1 MRHSNP
7 TLRTFAWEDLD
18 GLARLVRRLERN
30 AHRSVADT
38 AEWTRR
44 LYRRP
49 GSSPQRDCLLASDGP
64 RLTGYLF
71 MVAEEPIGR
80 GVLRGGVHPGHRGRG
95 TGRLLLDAM
104 AAHAREL
111 RFDVLHAEVPPGAKA
126 AQGLL
131 KAAGFSRVRTHWHML
146 CRAAGPVGLKTPAG
160 HALRVMAPEEAEALT
175 QLQNDAFAG
184 TWGFSP
190 NTVEQLRYDLYQMPG
205 WKADEVLLLERD
217 GLLAGYSWT
226 HREAPDGP
234 GVINMVGVDPRYR
247 GLGLG
252 RAVTAASIDYL
263 IARGAPSV
271 ALTVDRENTAAVR
284 LYRRLGFRV
293 RRATHWYERRLQ

>member
-1 MRHSNP
+1 MHHSTP

-18 GLARLVRRLERN
+18 DLARLVRRLERG
-30 AHRSVADT
+30 AHRSVADA

-49 GSSPQRDCLLASDGP
+49 GFDPQRDCLLAWDGP

-80 GVLRGGVHPGHRGRG
+80 GVLGGGVHPGHRGRG
-95 TGRLLLDAM
+95 IGRLLIDAM

-111 RFDVLHAEVPPGAKA
+111 RFDVLHAEITPGAKA
-126 AQGLL
+126 AQRLL
-131 KAAGFSRVRTHWHML
+131 KAAGFTRVRTHWHL
-146 CRAAGPVGLKTPAG
+146 LRRATRPLGLKAPVG
-160 HALRVMAPEEAEALT
+160 HRLRIMAPEDVEALT
-175 QLQNDAFAG
+175 QLQNDAFTG
-184 TWGFSP
+184 TWGFCP
-190 NTVEQLRYDLYQMPG
+190 NTAEQVLYELYELPG
-205 WKADEVLLLERD
+205 WQADEVVLLERD

-226 HREAPDGP
+226 HRDTPAWP
-234 GVINMVGVDPRYR
+234 GIIHMVGVHPRYR

-252 RAVTAASIDYL
+252 RTVTAASIDHL

-271 ALTVDRENTAAVR
+271 ALTVDKENTAAVR

-293 RRATHWYERRLQ
+293 RRASHWYELRLR